1 MFDGDVWW
9 WLMMILMGLLANN
22 LIMMYHGDMLEY
34 TQQSKICWTTWV
46 CFAGDLSHFPNVKSI
61 TWEISTFV
69 FSREGGPLFAN
80 PRRSS
85 NIMWLINENALRHV
99 TDTLW

>member
-1 MFDGDVWW
+1 
-9 WLMMILMGLLANN
+9 
-22 LIMMYHGDMLEY
+22 MMYHGDMLEY

-46 CFAGDLSHFPNVKSI
+46 CLAGDLSHFPNVKSI
-61 TWEISTFV
+61 TWEIYTFV
-69 FSREGGPLFAN
+69 FGRGALVCKSQKI
-80 PRRSS
+80 SS